1 MAWPLAGVAVTGLGA
16 LLTYAVAS
24 GVAQGVA
31 KAVVGLGI
39 GYVAYQGADLL
50 VSANEDE
57 VFALLNTMPPL
68 AVSLMGVLKIG
79 TCVKI
84 MFSAMVMRL
93 SVFGLNEGMIKRF
106 RTTGAPSS

>member
-1 MAWPLAGVAVTGLGA
+1 MAWPLAGAAVTGLGA

-31 KAVVGLGI
+31 KALIGLGI
-39 GYVAYQGADLL
+39 GYAAYQGADLL
-50 VSANEDE
+50 VASSEDE
-57 VFALLNTMPPL
+57 VFALLSTLPPL
-68 AVSLMGVLKIG
+68 AVSLLGVLKVG

-93 SVFGLNEGMIKRF
+93 SVFGLDQGLIKRF
-106 RTTGAPSS
+106 RTTGAPSP